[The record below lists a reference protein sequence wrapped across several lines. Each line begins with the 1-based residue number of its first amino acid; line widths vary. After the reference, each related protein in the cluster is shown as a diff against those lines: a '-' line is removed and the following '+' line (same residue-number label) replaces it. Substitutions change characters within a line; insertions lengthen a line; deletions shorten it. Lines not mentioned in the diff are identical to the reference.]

1 MTHTCDYLI
10 IGGGSSGA
18 VVARRL
24 AERHSGRII
33 LIEAGK
39 SDEGDP
45 AALDLKR
52 LDEQTPDYDWG
63 FRAAPLPGSP
73 PLLNYAR
80 AKLLGGCA
88 NHNDCA
94 FIRPP
99 DSDFDAWERLG
110 ATGWNARRDGEILA
124 AHHRHHHHRDR
135 TLPPGQPALHRGR
148 DRDGPRRG
156 GFRPRGAAGRGAVP
170 AQCQGPP
177 AAIILRRLSP
187 SARRH
192 CRSTSRCGR
201 SAWPRGSSSRTAAPW
216 VPRHRAAR
224 SARRAPWCWR
234 AAPSRRR
241 S

>member
-1 MTHTCDYLI
+1 MTTECDYLI

-24 AERHSGRII
+24 AERSTGRII
-33 LIEAGK
+33 LLEAGK

-52 LDEQTPDYDWG
+52 LDEQTADYDWG

-99 DSDFDAWERLG
+99 DSDFDEWERRG
-110 ATGWNARRDGEILA
+110 ATGWNAA
-124 AHHRHHHHRDR
+124 AM
-135 TLPPGQPALHRGR
+135 
-148 DRDGPRRG
+148 
-156 GFRPRGAAGRGAVP
+156 
-170 AQCQGPP
+170 AQYWQR
-177 AAIILRRLSP
+177 ITDTI
-187 SARRH
+187 
-192 CRSTSRCGR
+192 TIE
-201 SAWPRGSSSRTAAPW
+201 TA
-216 VPRHRAAR
+216 
-224 SARRAPWCWR
+224 
-234 AAPSRRR
+234 
-241 S
+241 